1 MLCRIGAL
9 VLTGLLL
16 AGCSSDYLNHRDR
29 VTLAG
34 GDAVRRN
41 LERET
46 INPAKASM
54 YRTTGLGGDGNQIPA
69 EPAAATNTITLTAA
83 P

>member
-1 MLCRIGAL
+1 MIRTAGL
-9 VLTGLLL
+9 VAIGLLL
-16 AGCSSDYLNHRDR
+16 AGCASDYLNHRDR

-46 INPAKASM
+46 ANPSKASM
-54 YRTTGLGGDGNQIPA
+54 YDTTGLGKNGGQIPGEETA
-69 EPAAATNTITLTAA
+69 PA